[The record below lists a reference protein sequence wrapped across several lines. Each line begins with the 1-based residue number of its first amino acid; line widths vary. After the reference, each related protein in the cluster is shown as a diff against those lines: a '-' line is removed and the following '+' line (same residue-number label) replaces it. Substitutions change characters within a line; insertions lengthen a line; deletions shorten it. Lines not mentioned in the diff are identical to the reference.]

1 MTRRVDPL
9 MPAAGDWLQSLDF
22 CCDTLSMALQA
33 TAFSFDSNRPCLL
46 ERGKPGAFKQ
56 IALENA
62 LSCRNV
68 SHIYGKHTTYRYAVC
83 GVDHTVSL
91 ISDRP
96 CLLVSIIG
104 PGAFH
109 QAKQPRFAVGHAF
122 RRAIFDALGRHFSAS
137 NGQTRCMRDRY
148 RKSNGHAAV
157 KPRPCR
163 QSRYPW
169 YGDFW
174 AKITTLTGPPVETK
188 GR

>member
-62 LSCRNV
+62 LLCRNV
-68 SHIYGKHTTYRYAVC
+68 SHIYGKHTTYRDAVC

-104 PGAFH
+104 PGAIRRRPRISPSH
-109 QAKQPRFAVGHAF
+109 LRCTGAALSRVKRPNPLYARSIQKKQRPRSSQTE
-122 RRAIFDALGRHFSAS
+122 ALPSVALPMV
-137 NGQTRCMRDRY
+137 C
-148 RKSNGHAAV
+148 
-157 KPRPCR
+157 
-163 QSRYPW
+163 SRY
-169 YGDFW
+169 GMVIFGQ
-174 AKITTLTGPPVETK
+174 KSPP
-188 GR
+188 